1 MTTKPDIQE
10 LMELG
15 QKYKQKTFGI
25 LTQSEESLIK
35 ATLEIETRTSIEL
48 QNIRDMTVLLYEQLT
63 KNENTAAKSIMR
75 MDTMSAICAVIDSEK
90 FKRGDEI

>member
-35 ATLEIETRTSIEL
+35 TTLEIEARTSIEL

>member
-10 LMELG
+10 LMELS
-15 QKYKQKTFGI
+15 QKYKQKAFGI

-35 ATLEIETRTSIEL
+35 TTLEIEARTSIEL
-48 QNIRDMTVLLYEQLT
+48 QNIRDMAVLLYEQLA

-75 MDTMSAICAVIDSEK
+75 MDTMSAICAVINSEK